1 MEREAL
7 SRGGMGEGE
16 RFGMQTKTSVGSA
29 IEGIAHDGDT
39 QPVGMG
45 AVEAQLVSASGC
57 GMEVQAEAGPT
68 TDHLIVRFSGKAIA
82 LRDHLPRSVVGV
94 GTEG

>member
-1 MEREAL
+1 MERQAL

-16 RFGMQTKTSVGSA
+16 GFGMQTKTSVGSA

-57 GMEVQAEAGPT
+57 GMEVQTVMRTIEDNLNT
-68 TDHLIVRFSGKAIA
+68 
-82 LRDHLPRSVVGV
+82 
-94 GTEG
+94 